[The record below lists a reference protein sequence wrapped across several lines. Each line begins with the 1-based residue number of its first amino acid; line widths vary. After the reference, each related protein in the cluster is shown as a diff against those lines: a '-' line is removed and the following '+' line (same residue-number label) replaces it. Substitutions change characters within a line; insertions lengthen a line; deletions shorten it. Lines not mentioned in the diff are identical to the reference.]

1 MRKLTVKSGPAAGR
15 SMPIDADVVIGRAD
29 ADLTIDDS
37 ELSRRHVLLRPVDGG
52 VEIQDLDS
60 TNGTVVNGQ
69 QISSPVIVGSGASIE
84 LGDTRIALEVE
95 GELAPPAATEPAG
108 AEPGGGGGS
117 RRIAIIAAIA
127 GVLLVAVLVALLA
140 GGGSDEAE
148 AQTLSAQVTAPS
160 LARDE
165 AFQVSGRMTG
175 EPLGDVAVVIQRRLG
190 GALVPGGPPVSVRG
204 FLLVE
209 GPDGA
214 MSLNFDGDLGIDK
227 SGRESLDARGTAANG
242 TRDYAEVTGTFRIT
256 GGRPNARARVA
267 EYKVDGEL
275 EY

>member
-1 MRKLTVKSGPAAGR
+1 
-15 SMPIDADVVIGRAD
+15 MPIDADVVIGRAD
-29 ADLTIDDS
+29 ADLTIEDS

-60 TNGTVVNGQ
+60 TNGTLVNGER
-69 QISSPVIVGSGASIE
+69 ISSPVVVGGGASIE
-84 LGDTRIALEVE
+84 LGDTRIAVEVE
-95 GELAPPAATEPAG
+95 GEQPPPAAAAPA
-108 AEPGGGGGS
+108 ASEPGGGGGS
-117 RRIAIIAAIA
+117 RRGVVIAAI
-127 GVLLVAVLVALLA
+127 VAVVVIAAAVALLA
-140 GGGSDEAE
+140 GGGSDEVE
-148 AQTLSAQVTAPS
+148 ARTLDAQVTAPS
-160 LARDE
+160 LVRDE

-214 MSLNFDGDLGIDK
+214 MSLNFDGDLGIDE

-242 TRDYAEVTGTFRIT
+242 TQDYAEVEGTFHIT
-256 GGRPNARARVA
+256 GGRPNGGARVA
-267 EYKVDGEL
+267 EYTIDGEL